1 MATFVLREGKIVL
14 KPERTV
20 PSKAASSLAAPYV
33 QGFDAYPSPIDDK
46 PITSH
51 RQRER
56 DLHRSGSYDKRD
68 TPASFRKAQDAR
80 RRHNEQFASVTPRY
94 S

>member
-14 KPERTV
+14 KPERGV
-20 PSKAASSLAAPYV
+20 PSKAASPLAAPAV
-33 QGFDAYPSPIDDK
+33 HSFAAYLSPIDEK
-46 PITSH
+46 TISSS

-56 DLHRSGSYDKRD
+56 DLHNSGSYDKRD

-80 RRHNEQFASVTPRY
+80 REANKRAASLTPRY